1 MKKYGKTKDDVD
13 IEKSVQCRDI
23 VKEIISF
30 GVDENQK
37 LQIIKLMALELES
50 NIHLKKIV
58 NMINEISENGI
69 DKQENG
75 LIGL

>member
-13 IEKSVQCRDI
+13 VEKSVQCRDI

-37 LQIIKLMALELES
+37 LQIIKLIALELES